1 MNWEL
6 ERNFVDE
13 NFVDPNSSIGDKF
26 GVGVTGSTPPNPSV
40 EGIILADGSSIHAS
54 NAYEDGTEFAVSTG
68 SKGSSLLPR
77 SNILVND
84 NIESKQQGSDK
95 GSVLPNSS
103 IGDNSGVGVTG
114 FTPPNPSVGGI
125 LLADGSSIHASNTY
139 GDSAG
144 SKGSSLPPRL
154 NILVIDNIGSK
165 QAASDKG
172 SVLPNSSIGDN
183 SGVGVTGFTPPNP
196 SVGGTILA
204 DGCSIHASNTYE
216 NSTGTCA
223 LSPSTSYGVAV
234 AIKDRIPAV
243 PSKGRVIII
252 GVGLAGLAAARQLM
266 SFGFK
271 VTVLEGRKRAGGRVY
286 TRKMEGRNKVA
297 AADLGG
303 SVLTCTLGNPLG
315 LLTRQLSYTL
325 HKVRDECPLY
335 RANGKPV
342 DKDLDQIVE
351 VAYNMLLDKAS
362 KLRQGISEDVSLGAA
377 LETSREVSG
386 DTMNDEEMSLFNW
399 HLANLEF
406 ANAGLL
412 SNISLAFWDQDD
424 PYDKGGDHCLPGG
437 NGRLVQALA
446 ENVCIMFEKTVHAIR
461 YGSDSVQVYAG
472 AEVFEGEMASCTVP
486 LGVLKSGSVKFIPE
500 LPQRKLDAIKRLGF
514 GLGSSLPPRS
524 NILVNDNIESK
535 QQGSDKG
542 SVLPNS
548 SIGDNSGVGVTGFTP
563 PNPSVGGILLADGSS
578 IHASNTY
585 GDSAGTC
592 ASSLSANCGGW

>member
-68 SKGSSLLPR
+68 SKGSSLPPR

-125 LLADGSSIHASNTY
+125 LLADGSSSMLQILMEIARVHVLRLPAQIVVV
-139 GDSAG
+139 G

-216 NSTGTCA
+216 NSTGDRDLAIGEA
-223 LSPSTSYGVAV
+223 LYIFHNSIS
-234 AIKDRIPAV
+234 
-243 PSKGRVIII
+243 
-252 GVGLAGLAAARQLM
+252 GL
-266 SFGFK
+266 K
-271 VTVLEGRKRAGGRVY
+271 PVGRK
-286 TRKMEGRNKVA
+286 
-297 AADLGG
+297 G
-303 SVLTCTLGNPLG
+303 S
-315 LLTRQLSYTL
+315 
-325 HKVRDECPLY
+325 
-335 RANGKPV
+335 
-342 DKDLDQIVE
+342 I
-351 VAYNMLLDKAS
+351 
-362 KLRQGISEDVSLGAA
+362 
-377 LETSREVSG
+377 
-386 DTMNDEEMSLFNW
+386 
-399 HLANLEF
+399 
-406 ANAGLL
+406 
-412 SNISLAFWDQDD
+412 
-424 PYDKGGDHCLPGG
+424 
-437 NGRLVQALA
+437 
-446 ENVCIMFEKTVHAIR
+446 
-461 YGSDSVQVYAG
+461 
-472 AEVFEGEMASCTVP
+472 
-486 LGVLKSGSVKFIPE
+486 
-500 LPQRKLDAIKRLGF
+500 
-514 GLGSSLPPRS
+514 
-524 NILVNDNIESK
+524 
-535 QQGSDKG
+535 
-542 SVLPNS
+542 
-548 SIGDNSGVGVTGFTP
+548 
-563 PNPSVGGILLADGSS
+563 
-578 IHASNTY
+578 
-585 GDSAGTC
+585 
-592 ASSLSANCGGW
+592 